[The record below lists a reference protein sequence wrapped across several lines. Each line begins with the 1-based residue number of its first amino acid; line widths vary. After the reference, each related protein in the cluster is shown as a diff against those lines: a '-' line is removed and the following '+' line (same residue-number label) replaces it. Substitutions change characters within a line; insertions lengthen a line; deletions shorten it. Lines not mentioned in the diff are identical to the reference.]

1 MPSLILPG
9 KFVFL
14 PHPRCGDEEISIA
27 LQAIGAVDLVA
38 EPQEEVTFTVV
49 RNPFEVVRIWFDLN
63 PYWHDFELFIKDYVH
78 SHYIRDGKLFWQSTE
93 RVLKYEDLPEDLDN
107 LLESLDIEDKVP
119 LEKLPIT
126 DYRDH
131 YSPETI
137 ALVREKFADELEE
150 LDYDF

>member
-1 MPSLILPG
+1 
-9 KFVFL
+9 
-14 PHPRCGDEEISIA
+14 
-27 LQAIGAVDLVA
+27 
-38 EPQEEVTFTVV
+38 
-49 RNPFEVVRIWFDLN
+49 
-63 PYWHDFELFIKDYVH
+63 
-78 SHYIRDGKLFWQSTE
+78 
-93 RVLKYEDLPEDLDN
+93 
-107 LLESLDIEDKVP
+107 VP